1 MPKGPKVTDEEIQYI
16 LKYYRST
23 DTKEMAEK
31 LSRTQGS
38 IRALYSRESRKVE
51 DDLYTDEDY

>member
-31 LSRTQGS
+31 LSRAQGS